1 MSGNIANIE
10 AWRIEGKTLEELLDH
25 LCNWGHPVLHKFD
38 DGWYCKINVF
48 VTPTGAEFIVKSEF
62 NSETAKDAAAQ
73 CYHRL
78 IKAIKELQL

>member
-25 LCNWGHPVLHKFD
+25 LCNWGHPVLHNMKG
-38 DGWYCKINVF
+38 GWTCKIDVF
-48 VTPTGAEFIVKSEF
+48 VTPTGTEFTVRSDF
-62 NSETAKDAAAQ
+62 NMPTSNDAAAQ

-78 IKAIKELQL
+78 IKAIRELQL